1 MKKSESDSLEE
12 VVSPKHLARTPD
24 KRNSMWWILLKMW
37 GPAWLVMI
45 ADVDAASVITAA
57 ESGALYGTKL
67 VWFLF
72 ALCVPLYIIQE
83 VAGRVGAV
91 TGKGLGELIRENY
104 SQRTALLAS
113 VPMALVDVIS
123 YVVEYTGA
131 AIGFQI
137 LGISPVVSVP
147 IVFIAHIL
155 IVYERKYAEAEK
167 PLLVISVLFA
177 AAWAVSAFLNTS
189 RGIEFTPFYFS
200 TNTDFIFLLTANVG
214 AVIMPF
220 MLFYQAS
227 ATAEKKVSSKDLWA
241 VRLETAVGAIVSELI
256 MVAIAVATIGVD
268 TNSLRFEDPDILS
281 RGLAAL
287 AGKFAPYVFSAG
299 LIAASFIA
307 LIVISLGSS
316 WGVTE
321 ALGWGRK
328 NWFKVYLVESIPALI
343 IPMLT
348 LNLVNLALNLMVL
361 QIIVLMGPAV
371 ILGLISTDKRLMG
384 DHSLKGVNRLAYWFF
399 IILVFGTGL
408 IGIVSL
414 LK

>member
-1 MKKSESDSLEE
+1 MK
-12 VVSPKHLARTPD
+12 
-24 KRNSMWWILLKMW
+24 IW

-57 ESGALYGTKL
+57 ESGAVYGTKL

-72 ALCVPLYIIQE
+72 VLALPLYVVQE

-104 SQRTALLAS
+104 SRQTALFAS
-113 VPMALVDVIS
+113 IPMALVDVIS

-137 LGISPVVSVP
+137 LGVSPLISVP
-147 IVFIAHIL
+147 IVFLAHIL

-167 PLLVISVLFA
+167 PLIIISILFA
-177 AAWAVSAFLNTS
+177 AAWAVSAFLTAR
-189 RGIEFTPFYFS
+189 RGVDFTPFYFS
-200 TNTDFIFLLTANVG
+200 TSSSFLFLLTANVG

-227 ATAEKKVSSKDLWA
+227 ATAEKGITEKHVWA
-241 VRLETAVGAIVSELI
+241 VRFETAVGAIVSELI
-256 MVAIAVATIGVD
+256 MIAIAVATIGVGSK
-268 TNSLRFEDPDILS
+268 SLDFAEPGVLS
-281 RGLAAL
+281 QGLSAV
-287 AGKFAPYVFSAG
+287 AGSLAPYVFSAG

-328 NWFKVYLVESIPALI
+328 NWFKLYLIESIPALI
-343 IPMLT
+343 VPMLT
-348 LNLVNLALNLMVL
+348 LNLINLALSLMVL
-361 QIIVLMGPAV
+361 QIVVLMGPA
-371 ILGLISTDKRLMG
+371 ITLGLIAANKKLMG
-384 DHSLKGVNRLAYWFF
+384 KHALAGFGRISYWFF
-399 IILVFGTGL
+399 IVLIFGTG
-408 IGIVSL
+408 IVGIVAWL
-414 LK
+414 EAL